1 MRFGCVL
8 PTLGPLGGPDAL
20 TRTAQRAE
28 ALDYHSLWVADRL
41 LYPLA
46 PRIAVPGHPRRA
58 PCRSTS
64 SAAWIRWRP

>member
-1 MRFGCVL
+1 MQFGCVL

-46 PRIAVPGHPRRA
+46 PRTPYPATPDGS
-58 PCRSTS
+58 CRSTS
-64 SAAWIRWRP
+64 SAAWTRWRR